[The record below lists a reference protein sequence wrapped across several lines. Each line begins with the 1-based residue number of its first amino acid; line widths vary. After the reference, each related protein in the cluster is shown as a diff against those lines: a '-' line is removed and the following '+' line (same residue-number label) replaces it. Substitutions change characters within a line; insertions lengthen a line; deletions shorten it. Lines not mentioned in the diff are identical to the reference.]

1 MNKMPLSPVPKL
13 LWASY
18 YDDTS
23 SVRCTCEEKF
33 EMNVFCTRVKSKED
47 EWEVPTKWLGK
58 RGAFGSMAEVCAKGA
73 TDCDHVMKI
82 MIIDDTRKGNKLP
95 RGHVCLNCGEEL
107 GTQSTV
113 TRSQFENEVELQKEA
128 AGILDQEGIAIAP
141 PVCDS
146 WYCPPGEDKDKDPSF
161 GVIIMPILQKTLK
174 DIFLDAN
181 VDKVKKKAY
190 NKEAQFILKKLNE
203 NNIQHRDSHLANF
216 MIDANNKVK
225 IIDFGQARKIEPC
238 NFKSE
243 DISEWS
249 IPSASSP
256 HTWFYEFFLE
266 LNTIQKT
273 RELSGSVRHA
283 MVQAAAEKH
292 LKLHNERF
300 RGIHSP
306 IKTSHEF
313 IMNACEKYKEEFYTE
328 DKLTLMVGNPYYNI

>member
-1 MNKMPLSPVPKL
+1 MNKMSQSLRS
-13 LWASY
+13 SY
-18 YDDTS
+18 DSSSS

-33 EMNVFCTRVKSKED
+33 EMNVFCTRVKSKKD

-58 RGAFGSMAEVCAKGA
+58 RGAFGSMAEVCKKGA

-174 DIFLDAN
+174 DIFLDDN
-181 VDKVKKKAY
+181 VDKAKKKAY

-216 MIDANNKVK
+216 MIGANDKVK
-225 IIDFGQARKIEPC
+225 IIDFGLAHKIEPC
-238 NFKSE
+238 DFKSE
-243 DISEWS
+243 DIAEWS
-249 IPSASSP
+249 IPSSSSP
-256 HTWFYEFFLE
+256 YISFYEVFLE
-266 LNTIQKT
+266 LNTIQKKT
-273 RELSGSVRHA
+273 GLSDADRRT
-283 MVQAAAEKH
+283 MVQAASEKH
-292 LKLHNERF
+292 LKLYNERF

-306 IKTSHEF
+306 IKTSYEF
-313 IMNACEKYKEEFYTE
+313 ITNACKKYKEEFYE
-328 DKLTLMVGNPYYNI
+328 ADKLILKIGNPYTS